1 MLIVSTNNFN
11 VQVGSHNDEIQCME
25 AKVENAVNQLEDL
38 RFELEKSTAREEKL
52 EYQIIEV
59 FINHVVILVMFVL
72 FS

>member
-1 MLIVSTNNFN
+1 
-11 VQVGSHNDEIQCME
+11 ME